1 MSKIDQIMSE
11 ICAKDILESYNSGQK
26 PNKISMQN
34 LLTSTACLIKDG
46 DLPGENFY
54 RLHRYLEAQYA
65 YTDISD
71 KPGFSAGAVFGS
83 LSILKEFKD
92 LK

>member
-26 PNKISMQN
+26 PNKISMKN
-34 LLTSTACLIKDG
+34 LSTSISYMIKDG

-54 RLHRYLEAQYA
+54 RLQNYLDAQYT

-92 LK
+92 SK

>member
-1 MSKIDQIMSE
+1 MSKIDQIISE
-11 ICAKDILESYNSGQK
+11 QCAKDILDAYELNQK
-26 PNKISMQN
+26 PNEISMQN

-46 DLPGENFY
+46 DSPGENFY
-54 RLHRYLEAQYA
+54 RLQNYLNAQYA

-71 KPGFSAGAVFGS
+71 KPVFSAGAVFGS
-83 LSILKEFKD
+83 LSILKEFED